1 MLDFENLD
9 KYRENNRIEA
19 KKAVGGLP
27 KSIWETYSAFA
38 NTLGGVILLGVEE
51 HTDRS
56 LHPVKLPDPEG
67 LLKAFWDAVNN
78 PNKASANILS
88 DKDVQIVEVG
98 DCRIIEIFVPRA
110 ERSVKPVYIDGNPM
124 TGTYRRNGEG
134 DYHCTQ
140 DAVRAMLRDAATQ
153 TQDTLLI
160 EQMDLSVF
168 DYDSVHRY
176 RNRLRNHRP
185 GHVWDELD
193 DVTFLY
199 RLGAVGRGEDGMM
212 HPTVAGLLMF
222 GFEYEIVKHFPHY
235 FLDYQERMDEENSW
249 TDRIVSTS
257 GDWSGNI
264 YDFYFRVYQRIAQD
278 IKVPFKMENG
288 ERIDDTPV
296 HVALR
301 EALANCLINAD
312 YYGSRGVVI
321 IKGKNEISISNP
333 GGFRIDVA
341 EAKNGGVSDPRNT
354 TLIKMF
360 NLINIGERAGSGI
373 PRIYKVWEKQGWQE
387 PQIAESFEPARIMLT
402 LPTVEKPLI
411 KTADKKPLIKTADRK
426 ITEKTKQ
433 QRDAV
438 IEYLTVHRTAK
449 NTDLAEL
456 LGLKSTRIRE
466 LLSGL
471 IEDQIVTA
479 EGEKKSRVYKLKEKA
494 DTEPL

>member
-1 MLDFENLD
+1 
-9 KYRENNRIEA
+9 
-19 KKAVGGLP
+19 
-27 KSIWETYSAFA
+27 
-38 NTLGGVILLGVEE
+38 
-51 HTDRS
+51 
-56 LHPVKLPDPEG
+56 
-67 LLKAFWDAVNN
+67 
-78 PNKASANILS
+78 
-88 DKDVQIVEVG
+88 
-98 DCRIIEIFVPRA
+98 
-110 ERSVKPVYIDGNPM
+110 
-124 TGTYRRNGEG
+124 
-134 DYHCTQ
+134 
-140 DAVRAMLRDAATQ
+140 
-153 TQDTLLI
+153 
-160 EQMDLSVF
+160 
-168 DYDSVHRY
+168 
-176 RNRLRNHRP
+176 
-185 GHVWDELD
+185 
-193 DVTFLY
+193 
-199 RLGAVGRGEDGMM
+199 
-212 HPTVAGLLMF
+212 
-222 GFEYEIVKHFPHY
+222 
-235 FLDYQERMDEENSW
+235 MDEENSW

-321 IKGKNEISISNP
+321 VKGKNEISISNP
-333 GGFRIDVA
+333 GGFRIDVT

-426 ITEKTKQ
+426 TTEKTKQ

-494 DTEPL
+494 DTEAL

>member
-1 MLDFENLD
+1 
-9 KYRENNRIEA
+9 
-19 KKAVGGLP
+19 
-27 KSIWETYSAFA
+27 
-38 NTLGGVILLGVEE
+38 
-51 HTDRS
+51 
-56 LHPVKLPDPEG
+56 
-67 LLKAFWDAVNN
+67 
-78 PNKASANILS
+78 
-88 DKDVQIVEVG
+88 
-98 DCRIIEIFVPRA
+98 
-110 ERSVKPVYIDGNPM
+110 
-124 TGTYRRNGEG
+124 
-134 DYHCTQ
+134 
-140 DAVRAMLRDAATQ
+140 
-153 TQDTLLI
+153 
-160 EQMDLSVF
+160 
-168 DYDSVHRY
+168 
-176 RNRLRNHRP
+176 
-185 GHVWDELD
+185 
-193 DVTFLY
+193 
-199 RLGAVGRGEDGMM
+199 
-212 HPTVAGLLMF
+212 
-222 GFEYEIVKHFPHY
+222 
-235 FLDYQERMDEENSW
+235 
-249 TDRIVSTS
+249 
-257 GDWSGNI
+257 
-264 YDFYFRVYQRIAQD
+264 
-278 IKVPFKMENG
+278 MENG

-321 IKGKNEISISNP
+321 VKGKNEISISNP
-333 GGFRIDVA
+333 GGFRIDVT

-471 IEDQIVTA
+471 IEDQIVIA

-494 DTEPL
+494 DTEMLR